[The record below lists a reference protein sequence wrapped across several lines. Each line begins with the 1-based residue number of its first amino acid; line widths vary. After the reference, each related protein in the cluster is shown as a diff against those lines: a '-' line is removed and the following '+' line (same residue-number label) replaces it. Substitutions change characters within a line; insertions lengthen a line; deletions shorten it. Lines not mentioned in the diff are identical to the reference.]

1 LADEFT
7 LNASL
12 AYSDSEGSEEIM
24 SIVDVLRSISTKLFV
39 KHKQNIG
46 ITEEALDLGGLAS
59 LGWAF
64 FKNLDET
71 NYVELRSATGAGN
84 DIIRIDPLCC
94 AFFRFGS
101 DVSAPFAI
109 ANTATVQLEYVIYAP

>member
-1 LADEFT
+1 VADEFT

-24 SIVDVLRSISTKLFV
+24 SVVDVLRSISTKLFV

-71 NYVELRSATGAGN
+71 NYVELRVATGGSK
-84 DIIRIDPLCC
+84 IIRIDPLCL

-101 DVSAPFAI
+101 DVTAPFAI